1 MDNNFNSRCCRAIYR
16 YIFIYKIKY
25 WSIKIILIFLIFLL
39 EHCPDRALR
48 CKVWETN
55 VIKASVL
62 HDKSVQ
68 TSTTLEDIRQKRNQE
83 ANLLGYKSFA
93 DLSMETKMAA
103 SVENVYHVLNTLLA
117 TGKIFN

>member
-1 MDNNFNSRCCRAIYR
+1 M
-16 YIFIYKIKY
+16 
-25 WSIKIILIFLIFLL
+25 
-39 EHCPDRALR
+39 
-48 CKVWETN
+48 WETN

-103 SVENVYHVLNTLLA
+103 SVKNVYHVLNTLLA
-117 TGKIFN
+117 TGKIFILSTGIILYN